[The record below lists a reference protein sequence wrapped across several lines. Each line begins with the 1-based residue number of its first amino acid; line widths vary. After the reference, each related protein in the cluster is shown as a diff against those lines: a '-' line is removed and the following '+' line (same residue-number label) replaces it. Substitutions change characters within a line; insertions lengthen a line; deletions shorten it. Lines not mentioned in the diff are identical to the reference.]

1 MRFVLKQQRI
11 VFIIFNDSVALIGG
25 KENEAKIR
33 FISFEMGKK
42 DLVGRIYWLSATLLR
57 VDWES
62 FAVWAMVVAQLL
74 STRLV
79 IVRLWVHIPL
89 GADLLFSFWLPNEE

>member
-1 MRFVLKQQRI
+1 MRFVLKQQRN

-33 FISFEMGKK
+33 FISFVMGKK
-42 DLVGRIYWLSATLLR
+42 DLVGWTHWLSATLLR

-62 FAVWAMVVAQLL
+62 FAAWAMVVAQLL

-79 IVRLWVHIPL
+79 IVRLWVHIHL
-89 GADLLFSFWLPNEE
+89 GADNFFTLWLPTEE